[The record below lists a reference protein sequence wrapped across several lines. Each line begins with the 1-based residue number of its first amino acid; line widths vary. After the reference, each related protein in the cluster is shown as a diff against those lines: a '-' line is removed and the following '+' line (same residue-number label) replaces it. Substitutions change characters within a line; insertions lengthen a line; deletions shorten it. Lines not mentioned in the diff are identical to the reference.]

1 MGIFTTA
8 GVMITAAIALAA
20 FTQRDVRSSGPFE
33 IGQPVP
39 SLFLPDSAD
48 GRSRSLAEFRGRR
61 SFFTSFRPGERAN
74 ARVISSAAPCP
85 GERVSSFAG
94 TSKPG
99 RLHDRIAPGLGDY
112 YLGRQGYASQQTNEP
127 IDPHRPD
134 NLWQPIPG
142 DRGAHGIFD
151 DRASASSLQ
160 LWANT
165 NRLWFAVA
173 GAATA
178 ACAALLTR
186 K

>member
-48 GRSRSLAEFRGRR
+48 GRSRSL
-61 SFFTSFRPGERAN
+61 
-74 ARVISSAAPCP
+74 
-85 GERVSSFAG
+85 
-94 TSKPG
+94 
-99 RLHDRIAPGLGDY
+99 
-112 YLGRQGYASQQTNEP
+112 
-127 IDPHRPD
+127 
-134 NLWQPIPG
+134 
-142 DRGAHGIFD
+142 GAHGIVD
-151 DRASASSLQ
+151 DWASASSLQ